1 MPKKHGPVIAGFG
14 YTGEDGLTY
23 VDAEREYEAWAKMF
37 PTAAKKSTVSVRHGT
52 SGLRIAIGVDSA

>member
-37 PTAAKKSTVSVRHGT
+37 PAAAKKAASQCVMEPRAYRSR
-52 SGLRIAIGVDSA
+52 